1 MLYMIHVNLLS
12 FFQIET
18 CIHDMSH
25 LVFQDQQEFIQ
36 AAFNKVAQIVSEHG
50 QPCLDSFV
58 PAFSTENCLEHL
70 ALVASEWSYDY
81 TFIDAHVQIYKTT
94 NQEFKDS
101 MGDC

>member
-1 MLYMIHVNLLS
+1 MPNLS
-12 FFQIET
+12 F
-18 CIHDMSH
+18 SSN
-25 LVFQDQQEFIQ
+25 QEFIQ
-36 AAFNKVAQIVSEHG
+36 AAFNKVAQIVSEYG

-58 PAFSTENCLEHL
+58 PAFSTETCLEHL

-81 TFIDAHVQIYKTT
+81 TLIDAYAQIYKTT